1 MRKKR
6 ILFHSDFALA
16 KTGFGRV
23 MKALL
28 SYLYKTGKYELH
40 SYCCGSRQ
48 GSPELSLTPWNSHGC
63 IPNDER
69 ANSKNDNDQRAL
81 AYGSVLLD
89 ETISSLKPDI
99 YIGVQDIW
107 GVDFSIEKPWFNKIT
122 SSIWTTLDSLP
133 ILPTAV
139 KRAPNI
145 KNYWVWSNF
154 AEKALHKLG
163 FNHVKTVHGSIDP
176 APFYKLS
183 DEEKKLIRKKN
194 NLPEDAFIIGFVFRN
209 QLRKSVP
216 NLMEGYKLWKER
228 HPEIKN
234 TYLLLHTSLSEGWN
248 IKAQADQHGI
258 NTKEILITYV
268 CHACSQYEVKSFDDR
283 IEKFEKNQD
292 GSYLL
297 DNNSEK
303 VENPISLEQK
313 DCPHCNAKKTQHTTN
328 VGKGVSEQQLNEV
341 YNLMDVYVHPFTSGG
356 QEIPIQEAKL
366 TELVTLVTNYSC
378 GEECCEDAAN
388 SLPLDWA
395 KYIEHGTE
403 FIKAST
409 LPSSIADQLDY
420 FLSFTKDKRNDMGK
434 AARKWAIENFS
445 VEMVGKFF
453 ENFIDNSPFIDD
465 DIFNNLNKKDSKNH
479 NPNAEIDSNLP
490 NDQWVKSLYEKIL
503 DRASIPSSDDGFLYW
518 MREISKGVPRN
529 QIEDYFRHV
538 AKKELSSSD
547 NGDKKISIEDLLEKN
562 DKKRL
567 LYAMPE
573 SLGDCF
579 LSTAIFP
586 SLREMYNEKD
596 WDIYIAS
603 KPEYKDVFAGNRHIT
618 KWIPYSSQMD
628 NQLLMEGMG
637 KHKGWFDICFTPYVS
652 TQRIIDYVHN
662 GVNKLLM

>member
-40 SYCCGSRQ
+40 AYCCGTRQ
-48 GSPELSLTPWNSHGC
+48 GSPELSLTPWLSHGC

-69 ANSKNDNDQRAL
+69 VNSKNDNDQRAL

-89 ETISSLKPDI
+89 ETVSKLKPDI

-122 SSIWTTLDSLP
+122 SCIWTTLDSLP

-139 KRAPNI
+139 KRANDI

-154 AEKALHKLG
+154 AEKALSKLG
-163 FNHVKTVHGSIDP
+163 FNHVKTVHGSIDIT
-176 APFYKLS
+176 PFFKLS
-183 DEEKKLIRKKN
+183 DKDKQEIRRKN
-194 NLPEDAFIIGFVFRN
+194 NLPEDSFIIGFVFRN

-228 HPEIKN
+228 HPEVKN

-248 IKAQADQHGI
+248 IKSQADQHGI
-258 NTKEILITYV
+258 DTKEILTTYI
-268 CHACSQYEVKSFDDR
+268 CHACNQYEVKSFDDR
-283 IEKFEKNQD
+283 IEKFQKNQD

-297 DNNSEK
+297 DNNNEK
-303 VENPISLEQK
+303 IENPISLEQK
-313 DCPHCNAKKTQHTTN
+313 DCPYCNAKKTQHTTN
-328 VGKGVSEQQLNEV
+328 VGKGISEQQLNEV

-378 GEECCEDAAN
+378 GEECCEDKAN
-388 SLPLDWA
+388 SLPLSWA
-395 KYIEHGTE
+395 KYTEHGTE

-420 FLSFTKDKRNDMGK
+420 FLSLAKEDRDKMGK

-453 ENFIDNSPFIDD
+453 EDFIDKSPFIDED
-465 DIFNNLNKKDSKNH
+465 VFTNLNKKDLKNH
-479 NPNAEIDSNLP
+479 NPNADIDASLP
-490 NDQWVKSLYEKIL
+490 NDEWVKSLYEKIL
-503 DRASIPSSDDGFLYW
+503 DRPNILPSDDGFLYW
-518 MREISKGVPRN
+518 MKELSNGVPKT

-538 AKKELSSSD
+538 AKKEIETESS
-547 NGDKKISIEDLLEKN
+547 DKKISIEDLLEKN
-562 DKKRL
+562 NKKRL

-586 SLREMYNEKD
+586 SLREMYKEEE
-596 WDIYIAS
+596 WDLYVAS
-603 KPEYKDVFAGNRHIT
+603 KPEYKDVFAGNKNIT
-618 KWIPYSSQMD
+618 KWIPYASQMD

-662 GVNKLLM
+662 GINKLLM